1 MKKILVTG
9 CGGQVGTELVAHL
22 RGLYG
27 DANVMASDF
36 RAQEGHSGPF
46 ALLDVRDGKAVA
58 ALLDSFKP
66 DTVMH
71 LAGILSARGEERPQQ
86 LWETNMGGTYNM
98 LEAARERGCAVF

>member
-36 RAQEGHSGPF
+36 KPQEGHSGPF
-46 ALLDVRDGKAVA
+46 SLLDVRDRAAIA
-58 ALLDSFKP
+58 ALMDAFKP
-66 DTVMH
+66 DTAVH
-71 LAGILSARGEERPQQ
+71 LAGILSARGETQPQAPVPG
-86 LWETNMGGTYNM
+86 WPPM
-98 LEAARERGCAVF
+98 